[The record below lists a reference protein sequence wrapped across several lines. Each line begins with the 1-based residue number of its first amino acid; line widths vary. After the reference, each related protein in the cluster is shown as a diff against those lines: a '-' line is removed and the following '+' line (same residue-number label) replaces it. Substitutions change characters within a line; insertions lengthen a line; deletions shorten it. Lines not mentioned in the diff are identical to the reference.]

1 MINDVLTV
9 TPGDSLLSTL
19 RRSQLMFFIAAFAA
33 FAAMT
38 GVAHAQ
44 YVIAV
49 PTPETLTPLEYI
61 APDYPASEWE
71 AGHHGFLTATGTV
84 QPDGTITDVAISES
98 SGAPGMDDAAVAALQ
113 QWRFTPPEAATPYS
127 VRFEFRR
134 DTLST
139 LDQKTC
145 AHLNADIAW
154 FRERNPGV
162 SIREMP
168 LNHLTVGIFTVMMM
182 RQGGNLDANRLR
194 RVTESY
200 ERTAEY
206 CADHPRENYLRRFQ
220 RYAGF

>member
-1 MINDVLTV
+1 MTV
-9 TPGDSLLSTL
+9 NLCTPRDTDRKRVKLSCL
-19 RRSQLMFFIAAFAA
+19 QVMFAAAFAA
-33 FAAMT
+33 LMTMT

-49 PTPETLTPLEYI
+49 PTPETMRPLEYI
-61 APDYPASEWE
+61 APEYPVSEWE

-98 SGAPGMDDAAVAALQ
+98 SGAPGMDDATLAALR
-113 QWRFTPPEAATPYS
+113 QWRFTPVEAPTPYS

-145 AHLNADIAW
+145 AHLTADIAW
-154 FRERNPGV
+154 FRERNPDT

-168 LNHLTVGIFTVMMM
+168 LNHLSIGIFTVFAM
-182 RQGGNLDANRLR
+182 REPGGVSAARLR
-194 RVTESY
+194 RLTEAY
-200 ERTAEY
+200 EQTAAY
-206 CADHPRENYLRRFQ
+206 CEDHPRELYLRRFQ
-220 RYAGF
+220 RIAGF